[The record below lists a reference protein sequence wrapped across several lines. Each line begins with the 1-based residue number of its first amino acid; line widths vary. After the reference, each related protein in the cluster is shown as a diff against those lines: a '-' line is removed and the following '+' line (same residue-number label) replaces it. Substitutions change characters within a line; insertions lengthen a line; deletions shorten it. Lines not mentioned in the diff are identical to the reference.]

1 MHWSQSIFKAIAKR
15 LMAHRF
21 KIWGILSSCWCVMA
35 AMAHTGVV
43 TQPALVQIGVS
54 EGIRRFYSFV
64 LQRETPMYMR
74 MFMYQP
80 RMFGNWNQSIFQTA
94 EETNIN
100 KASFFWKTNQRSFAN
115 LAQKSPFYKGAMSLH
130 QHIINC
136 YFFQGI
142 KQDSCVLI
150 GALLLMSVPLATPQP
165 VMEHPSQ
172 YPKGSYCINWEK
184 GCSNK
189 SSMHDFY
196 PVIYPSTC
204 P

>member
-1 MHWSQSIFKAIAKR
+1 MCYGSNGTYRSGNATCPRPNRGERGHPPLLFFCPTKR
-15 LMAHRF
+15 R
-21 KIWGILSSCWCVMA
+21 
-35 AMAHTGVV
+35 
-43 TQPALVQIGVS
+43 
-54 EGIRRFYSFV
+54 
-64 LQRETPMYMR
+64 PMYMR

-80 RMFGNWNQSIFQTA
+80 RLFGNWNQSIFQTA

-100 KASFFWKTNQRSFAN
+100 KATFFWKTNQRSFAN

-172 YPKGSYCINWEK
+172 YPKGSYCITWEK